1 MSTENRHYGYQTFA
15 AGASAPS
22 GLHNIINRTTMNR
35 FTFTGYPNNNIGGV
49 PKYVADENNRISSG
63 GWTNYGYQ
71 TIQDSNQFASLEV
84 DCLEQYRVTH
94 FAVSG
99 YPNGSHKPT
108 SNWNLQGSNDN
119 SSWTTVG
126 TAHPDQWSPAVS
138 GTNILRQSYPFE
150 PYQIVQCSAPGD
162 YRYYRVC
169 ATGWTNNYL
178 LIFNLGLFVGGNMV
192 DTFNR
197 PMVGQIEAYAANA
210 GTIASNNGGYVQF
223 GERNKNGDTSWFSYG
238 GGTNGGATSGI
249 TIQRPGIVTLNF
261 NQDIITPG
269 NSGYISSYITKNG
282 TNKAFQLITNT
293 NGQWDAICNSFSD
306 HFSKGDTIEVHYAG
320 GTISSMDSTTWGNYT
335 FMWYNCTD

>member
-22 GLHNIINRTTMNR
+22 GLHNIINTTTMDR

-49 PKYVADENNRISSG
+49 PKYVANEINHTSSSG
-63 GWTNYGYQ
+63 WTSYGYQ
-71 TIQDSNQFASLEV
+71 TVQDSNQFASLNV

-138 GTNILRQSYPFE
+138 ATNILRQSYPFE
-150 PYQIVQCSAPGD
+150 PYQIVQCSNPG
-162 YRYYRVC
+162 YFRYYRVS
-169 ATGWTNNYL
+169 ATGWTNGYL

-197 PMVGQIEAYAANA
+197 PMVGQIEAYANNA

-223 GERNKNGDTSWFSYG
+223 GERNKNGDTSWFNYG
-238 GGTNGGATSGI
+238 GGTSGGATSGI
-249 TIQRPGIVTLNF
+249 TIQRPGIVSLSF

-269 NSGYISSYITKNG
+269 NTSYISSYIKKNG
-282 TNKAFQLITNT
+282 SNKAMQLISNT
-293 NGQWDAICNSFSD
+293 NGQWDAISNSFRD
-306 HFSKGDTIEVHYAG
+306 HFSKGDTLEVYYT
-320 GTISSMDSTTWGNYT
+320 GTITAMDSTSWGNYT